1 MDIQQCAAV
10 PPGRQLFAG
19 PTLAIGHTVCFGIFA
34 SHVVSVINRRNGAIQ
49 NDCGHHHR
57 HRHRHRRLPHHKYL
71 DLYSFCSFCGLS
83 LCMLY

>member
-49 NDCGHHHR
+49 NDCGQS
-57 HRHRHRRLPHHKYL
+57 P
-71 DLYSFCSFCGLS
+71 
-83 LCMLY
+83 